1 MREKR
6 GGLRAPAVSRM
17 LLSVLTLVSCLMA
30 GTALAADEN
39 LAKDAPA
46 SPANKLTGDPA
57 LAFQGGYILPKEQ
70 VSGTV
75 IGSRESKTLF
85 AGGDVLYVR
94 FMPDVESKVG
104 DRFTIYKSGKPVY
117 HPITR
122 AYMGHLIAILGIVEV
137 ISPSANRTSE
147 ARVVRSF
154 DSISPGNPIMPFKM
168 PPAAS
173 SQGASERPM
182 VTGVIAEF
190 RVPQQVTAQG
200 DIVYIDRGAAD
211 GVAIG
216 DRFSVISPGKLG
228 PTATRL
234 PNEKI
239 AELRILGVQEHTAT
253 ALVTQS
259 RDALGRGN
267 IVMQLPPVA
276 KAMPEAAVTPA
287 KPEIEVVTK
296 TPEPARR
303 ELADIYF
310 EFNQWS
316 LSDKAKQDLV
326 ESTVILRQNP
336 AAKLLIEGH
345 ADERGSREYNLA
357 LGDKRARE
365 IERFL
370 TGLGLPNPISVTS
383 LGKDRPVCTE
393 HDEACHAKNRRA
405 HLVINGN

>member
-1 MREKR
+1 MREQR
-6 GGLRAPAVSRM
+6 GGLRAPAVSRI
-17 LLSVLTLVSCLMA
+17 LLSMLTLVSCLMA
-30 GTALAADEN
+30 GTATAADEN

-46 SPANKLTGDPA
+46 SPPTKLSGDPA
-57 LAFQGGYILPKEQ
+57 LAFQGGYILAREQ

-75 IGSRESKTLF
+75 TGSRESKTLF
-85 AGGDVLYVR
+85 ASGDVLYVR
-94 FMPDVESKVG
+94 FMPDVDIKMG

-122 AYMGHLIAILGIVEV
+122 AYMGRLIAILGIVEV
-137 ISPSANRTSE
+137 ISPPANRTSE
-147 ARVVRSF
+147 ARIMRSF
-154 DSISPGNPIMPFKM
+154 DSISPGNPMMPFKI
-168 PPAAS
+168 PLAAS

-190 RVPQQVTAQG
+190 KVPQQVTAQG

-228 PTATRL
+228 PKATRL
-234 PNEKI
+234 PDEKI
-239 AELRILGVQEHTAT
+239 AELRILGVQDYTAT
-253 ALVTQS
+253 ALVTNS
-259 RDALGRGN
+259 RDALSRGN
-267 IVMQLPPVA
+267 IVTQLPPVA
-276 KAMPEAAVTPA
+276 KAAPEAAATPD
-287 KPEIEVVTK
+287 KPAIEVATK
-296 TPEPARR
+296 APAPVPR
-303 ELADIYF
+303 EFADIYF

-326 ESTVILRQNP
+326 ENAVFLRQNP
-336 AAKLLIEGH
+336 AGKLLIEGH

-370 TGLGLPNPISVTS
+370 TGLGLPNSISVTS

-393 HDEACHAKNRRA
+393 HDETCHAKNRRA
-405 HLVINGN
+405 HLVITGN